1 MRRLG
6 PPLVAFLLLG
16 VAVLALAWQYAS
28 RPTVLR
34 VAVGPIGSEDV
45 RLVAGIAQYL
55 VREKAPY
62 RFRMV
67 LAEGPGDAAKRLDEG
82 KVDLAVIRSD
92 LSIPVEGLTTMVLRR
107 SFGILITSTDSKIER
122 ITDLRGRTVGV
133 SRNIPGNVQ
142 FLQSLLGHYEL
153 PKDSVK
159 IELIDQAERG
169 TVLRENRVDA
179 IFAVA
184 PAISRNFSD
193 GIAAMA
199 RALGED
205 KLKFINV
212 PEAEAIAA
220 RNRAFEAAELVR
232 GAFGG
237 DPPRPPDAMKSV
249 AITFRLMA
257 KRTLADA
264 AAGEITR
271 LVLEAKQSLV
281 NELPVAQGIEAPST
295 EKNNP
300 LPLHPGSEAWLDGET
315 QTFFERYGD
324 WMYLGVMVTSIIG
337 SILAAVI
344 SRSNSRER
352 AESMKG
358 LARLIDILHQV
369 RATEDEASLD
379 ALQQEADN
387 ILETTLRLAV
397 DHSFDNAGLNAYR
410 IAIDQVSQ
418 AIASQRI
425 ILSSDAAQLVS

>member
-67 LAEGPGDAAKRLDEG
+67 LAEGPGDAAKRLDDG

-169 TVLRENRVDA
+169 TVLRDNRVDA
-179 IFAVA
+179 IFA
-184 PAISRNFSD
+184 
-193 GIAAMA
+193 
-199 RALGED
+199 
-205 KLKFINV
+205 
-212 PEAEAIAA
+212 
-220 RNRAFEAAELVR
+220 
-232 GAFGG
+232 
-237 DPPRPPDAMKSV
+237 
-249 AITFRLMA
+249 
-257 KRTLADA
+257 
-264 AAGEITR
+264 
-271 LVLEAKQSLV
+271 
-281 NELPVAQGIEAPST
+281 
-295 EKNNP
+295 
-300 LPLHPGSEAWLDGET
+300 
-315 QTFFERYGD
+315 
-324 WMYLGVMVTSIIG
+324 
-337 SILAAVI
+337 
-344 SRSNSRER
+344 
-352 AESMKG
+352 
-358 LARLIDILHQV
+358 
-369 RATEDEASLD
+369 
-379 ALQQEADN
+379 
-387 ILETTLRLAV
+387 
-397 DHSFDNAGLNAYR
+397 
-410 IAIDQVSQ
+410 
-418 AIASQRI
+418 
-425 ILSSDAAQLVS
+425 